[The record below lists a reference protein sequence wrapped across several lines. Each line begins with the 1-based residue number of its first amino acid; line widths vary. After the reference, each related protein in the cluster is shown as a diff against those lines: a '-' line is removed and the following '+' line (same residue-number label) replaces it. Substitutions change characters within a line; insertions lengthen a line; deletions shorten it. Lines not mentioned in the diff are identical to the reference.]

1 MPPHCGVGGIIII
14 LGYRKILQVKVSS
27 VEGSFTVELRVK
39 MARFRELEAM
49 IWPIF
54 TVQFHS

>member
-1 MPPHCGVGGIIII
+1 MPPHYGVGGIIII

-49 IWPIF
+49 I
-54 TVQFHS
+54 